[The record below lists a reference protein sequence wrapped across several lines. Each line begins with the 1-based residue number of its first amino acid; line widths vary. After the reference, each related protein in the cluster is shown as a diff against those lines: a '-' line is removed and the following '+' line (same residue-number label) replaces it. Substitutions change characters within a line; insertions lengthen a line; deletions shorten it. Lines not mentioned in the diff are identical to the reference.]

1 MPVAVRTVRSLRKVD
16 TLQIKKL
23 WNGTSKLI
31 HIVYFN
37 KICWRNEVGNKIYC
51 NFHKKISTVIGINR
65 VSPVNHESLDETC
78 LMVVVS

>member
-31 HIVYFN
+31 HIAYFN
-37 KICWRNEVGNKIYC
+37 IICWRNEVGNKRYC
-51 NFHKKISTVIGINR
+51 NFHKKISAAIG
-65 VSPVNHESLDETC
+65 VEQGFFCKKS
-78 LMVVVS
+78 